1 MVLKI
6 VNIVRLMLAILSCE
20 LSAIIDIFCSKNI
33 HSYALN

>member
-1 MVLKI
+1 MVLKV
-6 VNIVRLMLAILSCE
+6 VNILRLIFAILSCE